1 MGLIF
6 SAQSETETE
15 PATEFVLEPN
25 PITRS
30 VPRPLPAPPW
40 SLVVLV
46 PSRTSGPP
54 TVPQT
59 STSSALLGS
68 SFPPAPSM
76 FSLRSSGLPS
86 PPWSACLGLLG
97 LRYRPRP
104 HPQLHLGCHLFWL
117 CIRQSAPGHCLKCPS
132 GVHPP
137 FAGFS
142 SSLCIAS
149 YSSTSKNP
157 PPLYTAGCGFQKD
170 LLVHLLVFILCLYFY
185 FLCSCVFLLT
195 TSSCDN

>member
-15 PATEFVLEPN
+15 PATEFVLEPE
-25 PITRS
+25 PIARS
-30 VPRPLPAPPW
+30 VPRPLTAPPW

-46 PSRTSGPP
+46 PSRTSRPLA
-54 TVPQT
+54 VPQP

-68 SFPPAPSM
+68 SFPPAPSI

-86 PPWSACLGLLG
+86 PPWSAGLELLG
-97 LRYRPRP
+97 LRYRPGP
-104 HPQLHLGCHLFWL
+104 SHPQVHLGLHLFWL
-117 CIRQSAPGHCLKCPS
+117 CISQSAPGHCLKCPS
-132 GVHPP
+132 GLHPP

-157 PPLYTAGCGFQKD
+157 PPP
-170 LLVHLLVFILCLYFY
+170 
-185 FLCSCVFLLT
+185 
-195 TSSCDN
+195 